1 MKTKTFLKTL
11 IAAVAPL
18 AAAGT
23 LHALPLDPDEEKPVA
38 LANSGFESGLTDWDT
53 TSDPGMSLAT
63 PEAAY
68 RGTVGLR
75 VQDTNEESGSSLHSA
90 HLDAAPG
97 HTYQLRFWARAV
109 QAEGVAIYLRFFSAD
124 QRLLTSAELANE
136 HLFMIPGTT
145 TSFRQFVLEA
155 VAPEG
160 TATVRV
166 WIHSFNKSQATAD
179 FDDISLFES
188 LR

>member
-1 MKTKTFLKTL
+1 MKIKTFLKTL

-109 QAEGVAIYLRFFSAD
+109 ESEGVAVYLRFYD
-124 QRLLTSAELANE
+124 TNQRLLTSAELANE
-136 HLFMIPGTT
+136 NLFVIPGATT
-145 TSFRQFVLEA
+145 RFRQFTHEA

-160 TATVRV
+160 TAAVRV
-166 WIHSFNKSQATAD
+166 WIHSFNKAMATAD
-179 FDDISLFES
+179 FDEISLFES
-188 LR
+188 IQ